1 MENKTLNEILNKLCN
16 NYLSAKIIYKEINKL
31 YNSPFNLVL
40 MEIDKLTLNKLF
52 NIQANINHLYSINY
66 KKDKLYWYFI
76 STAIT
81 LTLSFFTGL
90 ISGAIISN
98 INNIHER
105 GRTMYVILFI
115 IFIFVFFAT
124 FYPWLL
130 DMFYKRHAYDF
141 KLAKLLFYIDFA
153 IENKKEEFKN
163 NLNKDSNENMVEVK
177 SKVNKNNKEEKII
190 INIIN

>member
-1 MENKTLNEILNKLCN
+1 MENKTLNEILKKLCN
-16 NYLSAKIIYKEINKL
+16 NYLSAEIIYEEINKL

-52 NIQANINHLYSINY
+52 NIQANINHLYSINN

-90 ISGAIISN
+90 ISGAIVSN
-98 INNIHER
+98 INNIHEK
-105 GRTMYVILFI
+105 GRTMYVIFFI
-115 IFIFVFFAT
+115 IFIFIFFTT
-124 FYPWLL
+124 FYPWCLNML
-130 DMFYKRHAYDF
+130 YKRHAYDF

-153 IENKKEEFKN
+153 IENKKEELKN
-163 NLNKDSNENMVEVK
+163 ERNEDSNENTVEVK
-177 SKVNKNNKEEKII
+177 SKVNKNKKKQKRKN
-190 INIIN
+190 NN